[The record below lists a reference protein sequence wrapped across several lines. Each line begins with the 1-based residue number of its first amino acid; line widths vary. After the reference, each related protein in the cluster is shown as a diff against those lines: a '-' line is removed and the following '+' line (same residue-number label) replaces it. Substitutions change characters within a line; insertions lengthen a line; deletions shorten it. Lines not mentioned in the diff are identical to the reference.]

1 MDTQTKVVFISTLAF
16 SLLFINVAKSHQ
28 VLQWQPSTAKKLGY
42 LAIIWLLPL
51 VGALMVHFLMDMN
64 WINKKLQQQTDSDT
78 IAGDA
83 MLGIDAIVN
92 PGQRHVQQAKQ
103 EVIVEQKRSDE
114 PELKMHA
121 PSSTN

>member
-51 VGALMVHFLMDMN
+51 VGALMVHFLMDLN
-64 WINKKLQQQTDSDT
+64 CYQQLYLLNQPMMYLLIFSTLPVNSRT
-78 IAGDA
+78 I
-83 MLGIDAIVN
+83 
-92 PGQRHVQQAKQ
+92 
-103 EVIVEQKRSDE
+103 
-114 PELKMHA
+114 
-121 PSSTN
+121 